1 MRPENNLSVAVL
13 RFPVAVLTSDGR
25 PDCVPVILTKDQ
37 LRAAGIVGQSS
48 KELVTRICSRHGYK
62 VLEIMPPIRRTLC
75 FSMDEAWGRGSIE
88 WQKQKNTSICA

>member
-75 FSMDEAWGRGSIE
+75 FSMDEAWGSG
-88 WQKQKNTSICA
+88 